1 MYSNKFLVT
10 EDFIFSIAAVVIWF
24 CFYEN
29 IWVES
34 ALNFFNITTPYR
46 LAAMFVIVGLQIFL
60 YSI

>member
-1 MYSNKFLVT
+1 MYINKFLVT
-10 EDFIFSIAAVVIWF
+10 VAFIVSIAIVVIWF

-34 ALNFFNITTPYR
+34 ALNFFNITTTYR
-46 LAAMFVIVGLQIFL
+46 LAAVFVIVDLQIFL

>member
-1 MYSNKFLVT
+1 MHIIKFLVT
-10 EDFIFSIAAVVIWF
+10 EAFIASIAIVIWF

-34 ALNFFNITTPYR
+34 ALTFFNITTTYW
-46 LAAMFVIVGLQIFL
+46 LAAVFAVVDLQTFL